1 MTKASTNQASR
12 GVCMAGLAAN
22 TWLAVCL
29 GPSKGETLELEIFNT
44 MRTSL
49 TLGLWMLLEI
59 IVTLITLFVIVGF
72 AIYLGGLVWL
82 CREEMRLPPQQCK
95 KTPPKPLTS
104 QVTPDH
110 DVVCG
115 ELIP

>member
-1 MTKASTNQASR
+1 M
-12 GVCMAGLAAN
+12 
-22 TWLAVCL
+22 
-29 GPSKGETLELEIFNT
+29 ELEIFDT
-44 MRTSL
+44 MRTSV

-59 IVTLITLFVIVGF
+59 IAAITTLFVIGGF

-82 CREEMRLPPQQCK
+82 CREELRQPPQQRK
-95 KTPPKPLTS
+95 KTAPEPLTS

-115 ELIP
+115 EDSVRVSPRRGWSSA